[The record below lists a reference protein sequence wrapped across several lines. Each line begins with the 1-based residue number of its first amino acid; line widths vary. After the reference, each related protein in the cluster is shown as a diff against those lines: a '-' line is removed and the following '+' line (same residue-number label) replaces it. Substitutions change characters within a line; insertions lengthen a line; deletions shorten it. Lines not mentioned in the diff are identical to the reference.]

1 MYQIGLLAQSMK
13 NQSSRTNHKEVHA
26 AFHANLR
33 ISSGESINP
42 TFVRVALTMWKVLQ
56 HKAVRNA
63 LLLGDELFGKNNP
76 LSNSLYKLEALMQAS
91 GSDPVRFE
99 SILVFFFDL
108 VLNGDIQP
116 WECSWGPLTGKKQPH
131 NKGNLRCRFKIVF
144 FKPDDRLSFWGWA

>member
-33 ISSGESINP
+33 VSSGESINP

-76 LSNSLYKLEALMQAS
+76 LSNSLYKLEALVQAS

-99 SILVFFFDL
+99 SMLVFFFDL

-116 WECSWGPLTGKKQPH
+116 WECSWAPLTGKKQPH

>member
-1 MYQIGLLAQSMK
+1 MK
-13 NQSSRTNHKEVHA
+13 NQSSRTNPKEVHA

-99 SILVFFFDL
+99 STLVFFFDL